1 MGLLV
6 WYFVARYKKFNEK
19 ALGST
24 ASVLTGGALTKFLE
38 WKNTTA
44 PWYYPIGLLVATLI
58 YWLAV
63 LAGPEGGKYL
73 KEGL

>member
-6 WYFVARYKKFNEK
+6 WYFVARFKAFNAK

-38 WKNTTA
+38 WNNTNA

-58 YWLAV
+58 Y
-63 LAGPEGGKYL
+63 
-73 KEGL
+73 